1 MVYRNSWLAGLGALA
16 FAFAQLNNLIRPT
29 ATGVRWQYLVVAAL
43 ALGIIITW
51 TALTYRLKTWLVVLL
66 NAGAALVAIARVAA
80 PESTAYYLPTL
91 TTFSRLN
98 QHLEKALGTI
108 RTGVEPVVP
117 EAGVVVVIMLV
128 IWTAG
133 ALLAWGLLRGHPS
146 VALLP
151 PLVLSLQFAT
161 MNRQP
166 TAPLTIGAFIALV
179 ALVIFAVTADTR
191 DHTSGRMAPRGEWAS
206 TRNRPGPA
214 AAGLIGV
221 TLLSSVFVVG
231 AVDDLTPHDGVFSW
245 RVDSGFPSNGY
256 GGTLSYNPFID
267 TKQSLVGNTDT
278 VAFRAG
284 IASDI
289 PIDEIYFRLMTLD
302 TYDGTRFS
310 VGSGDLVD
318 FDDEIWESPAHRFA
332 GPTKPLATFVAI
344 VQLDMPWLPTV
355 AVPYAVA
362 AGDDVD
368 PYLGIRTDDGAIWYP
383 PRSDYGMIYYFDAEL
398 PQPDLNVLATN
409 QTPNPLT
416 GEFEL
421 SIAFQSA
428 VDSALGSGAL
438 TPANAPTPTPATI
451 LRPEPPD
458 AERFLSLPTDPT
470 ARMFSIGALAAA
482 QTPGLETEFEKGL
495 ALESYLRGFEY
506 TTDIESGHAAEN
518 LAAWLLDPESPNYQ
532 RGYCENFATAM
543 AVMART
549 LGIHSRA
556 VLGFTPGER
565 NLREENEVIVRDRNA
580 HAWVELWMPSQG
592 WVRFD
597 PTPRP
602 DPINPS
608 TSSIVEDRL
617 DFAIEAFLEIEL
629 PELPS
634 GAPTPVEL
642 HPVDLD
648 PLPQPIG
655 ADDTAATPFSIPTWL
670 AWAAPIVAFA
680 LALGFGVPALKR
692 WRHRRRLHRLRRGD
706 ITAAWEDIVLRL
718 DDLGVRFSA
727 ASTPAEVAEGVSVNM
742 VPLADVY
749 GKSVYGRGNGSVST
763 EDISISEAS
772 LLQTRD
778 QLTENATLRN
788 RFRATYV
795 PTLRLR
801 RRRKKNR

>member
-1 MVYRNSWLAGLGALA
+1 MVYRNSWLAGLAALA
-16 FAFAQLNNLIRPT
+16 FAFAQLNNLIRST
-29 ATGVRWQYLVVAAL
+29 AQGVKWQYLVVAAL

-66 NAGAALVAIARVAA
+66 NAGAALVAIARVAT
-80 PESTAYYLPTL
+80 PETTPYYLPTL
-91 TTFSRLN
+91 TTFSELN
-98 QHLEKALGTI
+98 RHLERALGTI
-108 RTGVEPVVP
+108 RTGIEPVVP
-117 EAGVVVVIMLV
+117 EAGVVVVIMVV
-128 IWTAG
+128 IWTSG

-161 MNRQP
+161 MDRQP
-166 TAPLTIGAFIALV
+166 TEPLTIGAFIALV

-231 AVDDLTPHDGVFSW
+231 AVDDLIPHDGVLSW

-256 GGTLSYNPFID
+256 GGALGYDPFLGIR
-267 TKQSLVGNTDT
+267 QGLVGNTDT

-284 IASDI
+284 IRSDI
-289 PIDEIYFRLMTLD
+289 PIDEIYFRLFTLD
-302 TYDGTRFS
+302 AYDGNRFS
-310 VGSGDLVD
+310 VGNGDLVD
-318 FDDEIWESPAHRFA
+318 FDDEIWENPAHRFA
-332 GPTKPLATFVAI
+332 GPTKPLATAVAI

-355 AVPYAVA
+355 AVPFAVA

-383 PRSDYGMIYYFDAEL
+383 PRSDYGMIYRVDAEV

-409 QTPNPLT
+409 QTPNPAT

-421 SIAFQSA
+421 SIAFQNA
-428 VDSALGSGAL
+428 VNSGAL
-438 TPANAPTPTPATI
+438 TPARAPTPTPATT
-451 LRPEPPD
+451 LRPAPPD
-458 AERFLSLPTDPT
+458 AERFLGLPTDPT

-482 QTPGLETEFEKGL
+482 QTAGLETDFEKGL

-506 TTDIESGHAAEN
+506 TIDIEPGHAAED

-549 LGIHSRA
+549 LGIHSRG
-556 VLGFTPGER
+556 VIGFTPGER

-617 DFAIEAFLEIEL
+617 DFAIDAFLDIPLPEVDLSSNPLEIFDPITF
-629 PELPS
+629 PELPI
-634 GAPTPVEL
+634 PV
-642 HPVDLD
+642 
-648 PLPQPIG
+648 G
-655 ADDTAATPFSIPTWL
+655 ADDTVATPFSIPTWL
-670 AWAAPIVAFA
+670 ARAAPIVAFA
-680 LALGFGVPALKR
+680 LALGLGVPALKR

-727 ASTPAEVAEGVSVNM
+727 ANTPAEVAKGVSDDM

-749 GKSVYGRGNGSVST
+749 GKSVYGRANGSVST
-763 EDISISEAS
+763 EDIAIAEAS

-778 QLTENATLRN
+778 QLAENATLRK

-795 PTLRLR
+795 PGLRLR
-801 RRRKKNR
+801 RRRRKN